1 MVAANMP
8 TYRAANIYRLVS
20 ADFAIASSVSVVIP
34 VRNEARNL
42 PKVFETIPSWI
53 SEVVLV
59 DGQSTDDTVVVARR
73 LWPGI
78 KIIKQSGTG
87 KGDALL
93 AGFAACS
100 SDIIVAMDGDC
111 STDGNE
117 IIHFV
122 SALVAGADFVKGSR
136 FASGGASDDITVG
149 RRWGNSLLRSLVNWM
164 FGTQYSDLCYGYN
177 AFWSRH
183 LGALAIDCPGFEVE
197 ALMSIRAAKAKLRIH
212 EVPSHERNRLY
223 GSSNLRAISDGWRIL
238 KVILREKFGSKRQ
251 YMRAQAGSAANSFAG
266 ISDRGRRYRP
276 GIGDAVTKH
285 GVTGLRPEPWPQGAP
300 AGRFSCRL
308 TLAIKMSRFWQ
319 PRPEL

>member
-8 TYRAANIYRLVS
+8 SYRAANIYRLVS

-183 LGALAIDCPGFEVE
+183 LGALAIDCAGFEVE

-238 KVILREKFGSKRQ
+238 KVILREKFVGK
-251 YMRAQAGSAANSFAG
+251 
-266 ISDRGRRYRP
+266 
-276 GIGDAVTKH
+276 
-285 GVTGLRPEPWPQGAP
+285 
-300 AGRFSCRL
+300 
-308 TLAIKMSRFWQ
+308 
-319 PRPEL
+319 